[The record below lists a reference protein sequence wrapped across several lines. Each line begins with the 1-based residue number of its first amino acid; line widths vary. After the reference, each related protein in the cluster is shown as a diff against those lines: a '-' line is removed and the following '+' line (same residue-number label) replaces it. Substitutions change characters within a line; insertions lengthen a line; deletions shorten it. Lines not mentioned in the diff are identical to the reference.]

1 MLNKVVIVEEGGFL
15 GRIGKEI
22 LKVFQNFLLL
32 FFFRLAELGGEFRS
46 VPGAYQ
52 R

>member
-1 MLNKVVIVEEGGFL
+1 MPNKVVIVEEGGFL

-22 LKVFQNFLLL
+22 LKVFQNFLL